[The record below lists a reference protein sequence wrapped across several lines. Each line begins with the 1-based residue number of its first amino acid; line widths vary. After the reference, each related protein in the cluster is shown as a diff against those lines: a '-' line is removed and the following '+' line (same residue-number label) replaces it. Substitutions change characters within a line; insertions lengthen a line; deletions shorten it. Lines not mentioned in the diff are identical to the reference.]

1 MTTPTIEKQQS
12 SRIERLAI
20 KLWGYARDH
29 SRSLDSERH
38 MAAIVQ
44 MVVDD
49 IAWHDDRLEET
60 RQRLAVAEA
69 TIEMLTREP
78 PAMPKEGK
86 WNKAKKMSA
95 ARAVWVIEYA
105 VGRGVS
111 QPLLARRLGVENV
124 TVYKV
129 VEGIIWAEET
139 AKARAKYEQ

>member
-1 MTTPTIEKQQS
+1 MTTIEQRQA
-12 SRIERLAI
+12 SRIERLAVRV
-20 KLWGYARDH
+20 WGYVRDNA
-29 SRSLDSERH
+29 RSLDSERH
-38 MAAIVQ
+38 MAAVESMIR
-44 MVVDD
+44 DD
-49 IAWHDDRLEET
+49 IAVHDQKLEET
-60 RQRLAVAEA
+60 RRRLVIADA

-111 QPLLARRLGVENV
+111 QPLLARRLGVENA
-124 TVYKV
+124 TIYKV

-139 AKARAKYEQ
+139 AKVRAKYDRQE